1 MRSLFVI
8 ALSCFLAACAQQS
21 HVQLYPGS
29 AQSQSQV
36 LTVVVPYELEVQS
49 INGEKV
55 PGANALF
62 GTQDKTLHLQPGQ
75 YRINAFFKDVYDV
88 DGGLSHEVVRGRTA
102 VYNLDGKGGETWKV
116 EFDRPANLSEART
129 LKDEFNSWVVNTATG
144 ERVAAERGQRNS
156 SVLNNL
162 LGSGGAIDDA
172 TTVAPLN
179 SAPVVTAQPT
189 AIAQANEVA
198 AQTLPH
204 NDATLTTLQQLWHL
218 MSPESRTAFLDWA
231 AQ

>member
-1 MRSLFVI
+1 MRSLFVL
-8 ALSCFLAACAQQS
+8 ALSCFLVACAQQS

-75 YRINAFFKDVYDV
+75 YRISAFFKDIYDV

-102 VYNLDGKGGETWKV
+102 VYSLDGKGG
-116 EFDRPANLSEART
+116 RPGRWS
-129 LKDEFNSWVVNTATG
+129 STG
-144 ERVAAERGQRNS
+144 R
-156 SVLNNL
+156 
-162 LGSGGAIDDA
+162 
-172 TTVAPLN
+172 
-179 SAPVVTAQPT
+179 PT
-189 AIAQANEVA
+189 
-198 AQTLPH
+198 
-204 NDATLTTLQQLWHL
+204 
-218 MSPESRTAFLDWA
+218 
-231 AQ
+231 

>member
-8 ALSCFLAACAQQS
+8 AFSCFLAACAQQS

-29 AQSQSQV
+29 AKSNEQV

-55 PGANALF
+55 PAANALF

-75 YRINAFFKDVYDV
+75 YRINAFFKDVFDV

-102 VYNLDGKGGETWKV
+102 VYSIDGKGGEVWKV
-116 EFDRPANLSEART
+116 DFERPANLSEARN
-129 LKDEFNSWVVNTATG
+129 LKDDFNSWVVNTATG
-144 ERVAAERGQRNS
+144 ERVVAERGQRNS
-156 SVLNNL
+156 SLLNNL
-162 LGSGGAIDDA
+162 LGSGGAIDEA
-172 TTVAPLN
+172 TTVAPLD
-179 SAPVVTAQPT
+179 SAAVATT
-189 AIAQANEVA
+189 SAIPQADNVA
-198 AQTLPH
+198 AETLPH
-204 NDATLTTLQQLWHL
+204 NEATLTTLKQLWHL
-218 MSPESRTAFLDWA
+218 MSPESRAAFLDWA